1 MNEEQELPQ
10 GWVTAKLDE
19 IMTPVRGIAF
29 PKEVKAHAPA
39 EGHIACLRTTN
50 VQKNVEWGDLWFI
63 PRQYA
68 KRDDQIIQP
77 LDILISTA
85 NSYELVGKV
94 AQVHAIPHQATLGA
108 FISLLRVK
116 APFDA
121 KFFYHYLSASATQE
135 AIRGFASTTTNISN
149 VSTGKLATLDVVVP
163 PLPEQRRIVAKLE
176 ELFSKL
182 DAGVA
187 AVRRTQALLKRYR
200 QSVLH
205 AAVTG
210 ELTRAWRETH
220 PTAHA
225 ETGAALLQRIR
236 AERRA
241 QWEAAQV
248 AKRGGQLP
256 LGEGWKSKYVE
267 PEAVDTEGLPEL
279 PEGWAWAT
287 SEQLC
292 SSVASGSTPKPEEL
306 FADKGE
312 IPFLK
317 VYNLTK
323 IGHLDFTNK
332 PTFIREQIHN
342 GQLNRS
348 RVNPGDVLINIVG
361 PPLGKVSIVPD
372 QFPEWNINQAIVAFK
387 AVPGY
392 SNKFLLTSLLTETIM
407 NWLLRTAKTTTSQ
420 VNLSVTVCRQLPLP
434 LPSEAEQAE
443 IVAEVERRLTV
454 LDALSQTLTD
464 ELRRAER
471 LRQSILHQ
479 AFTGRLVPQDA
490 TDEPAAALLARLR
503 ETAIQP
509 KTRKAKETPA
519 APAKEKK
526 PRGRKPVDAT
536 QIDFSFTGE

>member
-1 MNEEQELPQ
+1 MEEQQELPQ
-10 GWVTAKLDE
+10 GWEITKLDE
-19 IMTPVRGIAF
+19 VMLPVRGIAF

-50 VQKNVEWGDLWFI
+50 VQRKVEWGDLWFI

-68 KRDDQIIQP
+68 KREDQIIQP

-94 AQVHAIPHQATLGA
+94 AQVHAIPHESTLGA

-121 KFFYHYLSASATQE
+121 KFFYHYLSASSTQE

-210 ELTRAWRETH
+210 ELTRAWREAH
-220 PTAHA
+220 PAPA
-225 ETGAALLQRIR
+225 ETGAALLKRIR

-248 AKRGGQLP
+248 AKRGGQLT
-256 LGEGWKSKYVE
+256 LGDGWKSKYVE
-267 PEAVDTEGLPEL
+267 PEAVDAMGLPEL
-279 PEGWAWAT
+279 PEGWIWG
-287 SEQLC
+287 SVEQLSNTVQYG
-292 SSVASGSTPKPEEL
+292 SSAKTREDEGGVPVYRMGNIIDGKLDNSNFKYLPAAHEEFPALLLDAGDLLFNRTNSPELVGKTAVYRGTPAVAS
-306 FADKGE
+306 FASYLIRVKLNASISPDLVAYCLNSIYGKNWIKSVVTQQVGQAN
-312 IPFLK
+312 
-317 VYNLTK
+317 VNGTK
-323 IGHLDFTNK
+323 L
-332 PTFIREQIHN
+332 
-342 GQLNRS
+342 
-348 RVNPGDVLINIVG
+348 
-361 PPLGKVSIVPD
+361 
-372 QFPEWNINQAIVAFK
+372 QAFVI
-387 AVPGY
+387 
-392 SNKFLLTSLLTETIM
+392 
-407 NWLLRTAKTTTSQ
+407 
-420 VNLSVTVCRQLPLP
+420 PLP
-434 LPSEAEQAE
+434 PVGEQAE

-454 LDALSQTLTD
+454 LDALSRTLTD
-464 ELRRAER
+464 ELKRAER
-471 LRQSILHQ
+471 LRQSILHR

-503 ETAIQP
+503 ET
-509 KTRKAKETPA
+509 PA
-519 APAKEKK
+519 ALAKTKAG
-526 PRGRKPVDAT
+526 RGRKAAG
-536 QIDFSFTGE
+536 QIGLSF

>member
-1 MNEEQELPQ
+1 MEEQQELPK
-10 GWVTAKLDE
+10 GWEITKLDE
-19 IMTPVRGIAF
+19 VMLPVRGIAF

-50 VQKNVEWGDLWFI
+50 VQRKVEWGDLWFI

-68 KRDDQIIQP
+68 KREDQIIQP

-94 AQVHAIPHQATLGA
+94 AQVHAIPHESTLGA

-121 KFFYHYLSASATQE
+121 KFFYHYLSASSTQE

-163 PLPEQRRIVAKLE
+163 PLPDQRRIVAKLE

-210 ELTRAWRETH
+210 ELTHAWREAH
-220 PTAHA
+220 PASPA

-241 QWEAAQV
+241 QWEAVQV

-256 LGEGWKSKYVE
+256 LGDGWKSKYMG
-267 PEAVDTEGLPEL
+267 PEAVDAVGLPEL
-279 PEGWAWAT
+279 PEGWVWA
-287 SEQLC
+287 SVEQLV
-292 SSVASGSTPKPEEL
+292 SVGTGATPLKGNPLYHSEGTVPWVTSGAL
-306 FADKGE
+306 
-312 IPFLK
+312 
-317 VYNLTK
+317 N
-323 IGHLDFTNK
+323 HL
-332 PTFIREQIHN
+332 FIREAQQFITELAVEETN
-342 GQLNRS
+342 AKVFPAGTLLVAMYGEGKTR
-348 RVNPGDVLINIVG
+348 
-361 PPLGKVSIVPD
+361 GKVSELTFD
-372 QFPEWNINQAIVAFK
+372 AATNQACAALIFDDASMDVKEMVKLFFEKNYDDLRRLSSGGVQPNLNLSLIKAT
-387 AVPGY
+387 AVP
-392 SNKFLLTSLLTETIM
+392 
-407 NWLLRTAKTTTSQ
+407 
-420 VNLSVTVCRQLPLP
+420 LPP
-434 LPSEAEQAE
+434 LAEQAE

-464 ELRRAER
+464 ELTRAER
-471 LRQSILHQ
+471 LRQSILHR
-479 AFTGRLVPQDA
+479 AFTGRLVPQDT

-503 ETAIQP
+503 ETPAVP
-509 KTRKAKETPA
+509 VTTKAG
-519 APAKEKK
+519 
-526 PRGRKPVDAT
+526 RGRKAVAQQT
-536 QIDFSFTGE
+536 TLGL